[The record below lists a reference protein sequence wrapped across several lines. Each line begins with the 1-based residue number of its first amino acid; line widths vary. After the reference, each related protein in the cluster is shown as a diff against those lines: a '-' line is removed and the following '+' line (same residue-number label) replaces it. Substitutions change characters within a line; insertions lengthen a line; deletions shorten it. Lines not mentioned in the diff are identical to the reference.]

1 VYSHVAAAEPLTAG
15 AVAPPSPTEDQW
27 SGSEHSW
34 NESNE
39 ENVGWERWEEQQGGW
54 GGPAGGQQQQWANQN
69 WQGQQVWQGNMQ
81 QPPNMQQSA
90 YHHPDPSAVPFFPTM
105 YNNNHQMHPQQ
116 MHPQQVQQ
124 MQQSFLQQSAEFQP
138 QIDAAFAQAL
148 PSFHGSQMRILQPPT
163 HTMPVASVC

>member
-1 VYSHVAAAEPLTAG
+1 MG
-15 AVAPPSPTEDQW
+15 
-27 SGSEHSW
+27 
-34 NESNE
+34 
-39 ENVGWERWEEQQGGW
+39 

-69 WQGQQVWQGNMQ
+69 WQGNMQ
-81 QPPNMQQSA
+81 QPPNMQQNA
-90 YHHPDPSAVPFFPTM
+90 YRHPDPSAVPFFPTM
-105 YNNNHQMHPQQ
+105 YNNNHQ